1 MTRPQTSALQRATTW
16 LRAVLA
22 NGPLPVRELES
33 LARDVGIT
41 RRTLRRARGK
51 LRVRSRPD
59 GFGGPRV
66 LSLPVGTASVDL
78 SDDHRSVSGDHP
90 VVSGDRGQVV
100 THVAPAER
108 ERRQRRDS
116 SGVRRVVLRRLR

>member
-1 MTRPQTSALQRATTW
+1 MTKPSLSALQRAITW

-22 NGPLPVRELES
+22 NGSLPVRELES
-33 LARDVGIT
+33 LAREVGIT

-100 THVAPAER
+100 THAAPVER
-108 ERRQRRDS
+108 ERRQRLDS

>member
-1 MTRPQTSALQRATTW
+1 MTKPSLSALQRAITW

-22 NGPLPVRELES
+22 TGSLPVREVES
-33 LARDVGIT
+33 LAREVGIT

-78 SDDHRSVSGDHP
+78 SDDHP

-100 THVAPAER
+100 THAAPVER
-108 ERRQRRDS
+108 ERRQRLDS